1 MLAAHFTRAP
11 KSLIAGPT
19 YLIWSSTFEMKRPR
33 WQVGGGAIEE
43 LRRFGGWKELDEEAP
58 INC

>member
-19 YLIWSSTFEMKRPR
+19 YLIGSSTFEMKRPR